1 MYGRFLEH
9 QFDSSPQE
17 LSPQTTQRILKART
31 SLAGIPGKNTEGF
44 AGFLGPEIPKPHHRI
59 KPKAR
64 SRNPLRTLTF
74 PCLRLLPAV
83 PQESPPENMSD
94 RDWTAYEQT
103 EKIQTQKFHIIRKRE
118 TLSDVARQYYGSPA
132 KWQKIYNA
140 NRDIVT
146 NPNAVR
152 PGTKLILPD

>member
-1 MYGRFLEH
+1 MHRDFKIGLISGMVVVIAATIYLATRPDLSFKRLHPRSSAAGR
-9 QFDSSPQE
+9 QSPGTN
-17 LSPQTTQRILKART
+17 LLYT
-31 SLAGIPGKNTEGF
+31 
-44 AGFLGPEIPKPHHRI
+44 
-59 KPKAR
+59 
-64 SRNPLRTLTF
+64 PL
-74 PCLRLLPAV
+74 PPA
-83 PQESPPENMSD
+83 PAESPPENTSD

-103 EKIQTQKFHIIRKRE
+103 DKIQTQKFHIVRKRE

-140 NRDIVT
+140 NRNVVT

>member
-1 MYGRFLEH
+1 MVVVIAATIYLATRPDLSFKRLRPR
-9 QFDSSPQE
+9 SSPASPNSLYTP
-17 LSPQTTQRILKART
+17 LSPA
-31 SLAGIPGKNTEGF
+31 
-44 AGFLGPEIPKPHHRI
+44 
-59 KPKAR
+59 
-64 SRNPLRTLTF
+64 
-74 PCLRLLPAV
+74 
-83 PQESPPENMSD
+83 PQESPPEEPGT

-103 EKIQTQKFHIIRKRE
+103 ERIQTQKFHIVRKRE

-140 NRDIVT
+140 NRNVVT